1 MTFSFIGPKKVWW
14 RKVENTV
21 KSEGINR
28 KETETREGKKNVLI
42 LLTSFRVC
50 SAVGNFVK
58 KPQLVISID
67 LYRTVLLNQ
76 LNTAPLL
83 PNKEDSSQVMTK
95 NVSTTVVVNKTG
107 LEPSNAVS
115 AVLDFKFNF
124 LLSHRSP
131 FILSDY

>member
-1 MTFSFIGPKKVWW
+1 MVAQSWEHSKERGNN
-14 RKVENTV
+14 RKV
-21 KSEGINR
+21 
-28 KETETREGKKNVLI
+28 TETRKGKNVLI

-50 SAVGNFVK
+50 SAVANFVK
-58 KPQLVISID
+58 KPQPVISID

-83 PNKEDSSQVMTK
+83 PNKEDSSQVMTY

-115 AVLDFKFNF
+115 AVLF
-124 LLSHRSP
+124 LLYLKINEQLCSW
-131 FILSDY
+131 F